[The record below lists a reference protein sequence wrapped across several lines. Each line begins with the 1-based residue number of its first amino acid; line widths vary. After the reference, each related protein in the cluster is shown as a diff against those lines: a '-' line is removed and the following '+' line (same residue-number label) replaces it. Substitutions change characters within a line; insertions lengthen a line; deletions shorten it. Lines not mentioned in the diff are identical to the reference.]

1 LDAPK
6 TPAEALAARLSER
19 FGEKLDCRIAVRQ
32 VTAELAAE
40 DLYLISFGK
49 LALAQ

>member
-6 TPAEALAARLSER
+6 TPAEALTARLSER
-19 FGEKLDCRIAVRQ
+19 FGEKLDCRIAVGQ

-40 DLYLISFGK
+40 DLVEVEGG
-49 LALAQ
+49 